1 MKKQDIS
8 SNNRSGESQ
17 VSVKPEPVDES
28 WALALLNEAL
38 IEEAAET
45 TIERAKTTV
54 GKAEQNCELSDD
66 SVTESLNDNAEVFS
80 KAVGS
85 NELPEHSSSESLQ
98 LMYRQHSLSADYAH
112 SNEVH
117 RSASLSA
124 IQMQQIVFNEVKK
137 FNAESEKLAN
147 RSCRNWLA
155 RLIAKFTGRS

>member
-1 MKKQDIS
+1 M
-8 SNNRSGESQ
+8 
-17 VSVKPEPVDES
+17 KPEPVDES

-38 IEEAAET
+38 IDEAAET

-98 LMYRQHSLSADYAH
+98 LMYRQHSMSADYAH

-117 RSASLSA
+117 RNASLSA

-147 RSCRNWLA
+147 RSGRNWLA